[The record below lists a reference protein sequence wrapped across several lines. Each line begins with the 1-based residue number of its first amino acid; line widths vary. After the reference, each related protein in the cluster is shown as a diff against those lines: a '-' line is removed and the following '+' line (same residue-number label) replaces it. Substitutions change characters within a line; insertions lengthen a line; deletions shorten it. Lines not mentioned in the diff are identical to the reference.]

1 MQNTKNTCDK
11 AKKISWAYYKEKIN
25 SVEAANTFRKIIES
39 STRHTLGT
47 LEKTDG
53 TITEPGTETLEYLLT
68 QHFPSSTP
76 VKPTDYNNRS
86 ITREEINAFQPDW
99 VTPEKVREAFHGFQS
114 KKSPGTD
121 GLKPIILKH
130 LPTDIL
136 NFITSLYKALL
147 LLEFT
152 PTKWKECRMIFIPKP
167 GKPSYKIAKAWR
179 PISLTN
185 LSLIHI

>member
-1 MQNTKNTCDK
+1 MTEPKRYHGPITK
-11 AKKISWAYYKEKIN
+11 KKNN

-39 STRHTLGT
+39 TTRHKLGT
-47 LEKTDG
+47 LEKEDG
-53 TITEPGTETLEYLLT
+53 SITNPGTDTLEFLLT

-76 VKPTDYNNRS
+76 IQPTEYNNRT
-86 ITREEINAFQPDW
+86 ITREEINVFNPDW
-99 VTPEKVREAFHGFQS
+99 VTPVKYLLEAFHGFQS

-130 LPTDIL
+130 LPPGIIS
-136 NFITSLYKALL
+136 FIASLYKALL

-152 PTKWKECRMIFIPKP
+152 STKWKECKMIFIPKP
-167 GKPSYKIAKAWR
+167 RKPAYKIAKAWS

-185 LSLIHI
+185 YLLKGLE